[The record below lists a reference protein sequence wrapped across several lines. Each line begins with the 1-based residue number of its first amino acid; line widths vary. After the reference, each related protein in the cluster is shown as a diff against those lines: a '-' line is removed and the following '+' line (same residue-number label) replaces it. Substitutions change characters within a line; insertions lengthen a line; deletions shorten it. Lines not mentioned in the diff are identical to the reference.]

1 MSAMTPQG
9 AVAVGIGTLLTGDA
23 MLAGL
28 TGSDDDGNP
37 KIWGGIAPVEDLL
50 PYCFFQLQ
58 AGAGPEFSFSQ
69 EIIDDLLFLI
79 KGVST
84 DAVEADNIAARVRVL
99 MTDPTMTLGE
109 GWTLAYCRPERAVN
123 MQEPNGGT
131 VFYHVGTMFR
141 IKVFPA

>member
-1 MSAMTPQG
+1 MTPQG
-9 AVAVGIGTLLTGDA
+9 AVAVGIGTLLATDTA
-23 MLAGL
+23 LAALVG
-28 TGSDDDGNP
+28 TDTDGNV
-37 KIWGGIAPVEDLL
+37 KVWGDVAPVENDL

-58 AGAGPEFSFSQ
+58 AGNGPEFSLSQ
-69 EIIDDLLFLI
+69 EIMDDLLFLV

-84 DAVEADNIAARVRVL
+84 DAVVADQIAARARVL
-99 MTDPTMTLGE
+99 MKDPTMTLGD
-109 GWTLAYCRPERAVN
+109 GWTLKYCRPERGIN